1 MADEKLLTVRDVS
14 LILNISEKEVTDL
27 AEDGK
32 IPAYKVGGLYMRFK
46 KEQVEEFRR
55 KIKPLQLKTEVAPQ
69 KYSLGEKIG
78 DFLYFNDFYLLATF
92 IIVALLFV
100 IFRG

>member
-14 LILNISEKEVTDL
+14 LALNISEREVMDL

-32 IPAYKVGGLYMRFK
+32 IPAYKVGGLYLRFK
-46 KEQVEEFRR
+46 KEQVEDFRR
-55 KIKPLQLKTEVAPQ
+55 SLKPLQLKKDAVQQ
-69 KYSLGEKIG
+69 KYSRGEKIG
-78 DFLYFNDFYLLATF
+78 DFLYFNDFYLVAAL
-92 IIVALLFV
+92 IILLLLFV